1 MYEMLKTLLESVSGE
16 GIFYINKNFDGG
28 RQNFKYHQLFKQG
41 YLKLHNEN
49 DFLWEVSLTD
59 KAKAMRKHS

>member
-1 MYEMLKTLLESVSGE
+1 MYELLKSFLNKVSSE
-16 GIFYINKNFDGG
+16 GHFYINKNFDGG
-28 RQNFKYHQLFKQG
+28 IHKENYIKLFKQG

-49 DFLWEVSLTD
+49 VFLWEVSLTD